1 MSEKDTWVNI
11 LKALADDTRLRILK
25 RILEGTSGVNDLA
38 RELHISQYN
47 VSKHLKVL
55 RSAGIVDYRKKGTL
69 HEYFIAPALA
79 KRVAKNGQVLDL
91 GCCVFHFDRL
101 HINKKKRKHR

>member
-1 MSEKDTWVNI
+1 MSEKDAWVHM

-25 RILEGTSGVNDLA
+25 RILDGTSVVNDLA
-38 RELHISQYN
+38 RSLRLSQYN

-55 RSAGIVDYRKKGTL
+55 RSAGIVDYRKKGPL
-69 HEYFIAPALA
+69 HEYFVAPSLT
-79 KRVAKNGQVLDL
+79 KRVAKNGQVLDF

-101 HINKKKRKHR
+101 PSNER